1 MPVFI
6 SCNKSKDELVQD
18 AIHKYLKEHLQSP
31 DKYESLCFSPLDSLV
46 KPDTIDA
53 NTIIRYGLIHH
64 YKIKNSKN
72 REVILKMYFGFDE
85 KLNLLDPSK
94 YSTNYNSMDGEF
106 GNLEGNAFWKY
117 NDYVGNKPDAG
128 AHVSLINLDS
138 LNNRLTFNTEAD
150 INGDFQIND
159 IPPGC
164 YLLAVQSNNVT
175 ENRVSIFDLFKS
187 YYFELNKAYG
197 FGLCD
202 SLQVIKEVD
211 QVDSLIDV
219 ERKNGN
225 YFSKNIDKLEEFKIQ
240 KINKYFEFLMDNK
253 YFNLNLYSTFPNKI
267 RLKMIWIDS
276 KNTDKEIIDF
286 GVTYN

>member
-150 INGDFQIND
+150 INGNFQIND

-175 ENRVSIFDLFKS
+175 ENKESIYDLFEI
-187 YYFELNKAYG
+187 YFPELNWAFG
-197 FGLCD
+197 FDIHDNLP
-202 SLQVIKEVD
+202 VIKD
-211 QVDSLIDV
+211 IKQVDSLINV
-219 ERKNGN
+219 EHYKGN
-225 YFSKNIDKLEEFKIQ
+225 YFSKNIEKLKNLKDQ
-240 KINKYFEFLMDNK
+240 KINEYFQVLMNKK

-267 RLKMIWIDS
+267 RLKMFWIES
-276 KNTDKEIIDF
+276 KKTDKEIIDF
-286 GVTYN
+286 GITYN